1 MSPLELGHVHV
12 CVRDE
17 CPFEWCLILDSSS
30 PLSSF
35 FFARVR
41 LLLTLFFLGGWRA
54 FGEPLLM
61 DFINERAQ
69 WMTKVLDNHDISR
82 KAMMFDQAQN
92 VKR

>member
-1 MSPLELGHVHV
+1 MSSLEHGHVHV
-12 CVRDE
+12 FGKDE
-17 CPFEWCLILDSSS
+17 CPFEWCLTLAS
-30 PLSSF
+30 PSFPFVF
-35 FFARVR
+35 FFAQVR
-41 LLLTLFFLGGWRA
+41 LLLTLFFPGRWRA

-69 WMTKVLDNHDISR
+69 WMTKVLDDHDISR